1 MSSGPRSAPSLDAVR
16 PYGDHLDDGLVQL
29 SFTLPVD
36 HGPLAREAALALVR
50 DKMGLDQAGDR
61 AREGAHARLHLLR
74 AVRAVPGGGRLRPPR
89 GRAHGDESDERG
101 GGRRLRRAS
110 GSGARSS

>member
-1 MSSGPRSAPSLDAVR
+1 MSSVAPRAALDAVR

-50 DKMGLDQAGDR
+50 DRWG
-61 AREGAHARLHLLR
+61 
-74 AVRAVPGGGRLRPPR
+74 
-89 GRAHGDESDERG
+89 SSS
-101 GGRRLRRAS
+101 RRSCTRR
-110 GSGARSS
+110 R